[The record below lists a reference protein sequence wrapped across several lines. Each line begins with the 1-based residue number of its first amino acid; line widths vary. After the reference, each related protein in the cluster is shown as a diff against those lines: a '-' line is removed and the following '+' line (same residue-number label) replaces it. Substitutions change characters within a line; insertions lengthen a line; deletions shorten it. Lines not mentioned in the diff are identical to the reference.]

1 MPNSPPPAERA
12 TLEPEGNDE
21 VRAIG
26 AVIRAIRQERGLS
39 LRDVADRTGFSVSF
53 LSLVERGKSSLA
65 LTSVYKLARA
75 FGVDVATFFA
85 SAPAPDPLPHVT
97 RASRGDEL
105 VIEGSDHT
113 YRLLSGRAPE
123 REMEPLLVTVDP
135 SDPVPEPVS
144 HDGDEFV
151 YILSGTIRFMI
162 GEREYELFAGDSVYF
177 RATIPHSHKIDP
189 QSGPVTAL
197 WVLSEP
203 LTSPARTP

>member
-1 MPNSPPPAERA
+1 MPTDRTSADAA
-12 TLEPEGNDE
+12 TPDDHHE

-26 AVIRAIRQERGLS
+26 AVIRTIRQEQGLS
-39 LRDVADRTGFSVSF
+39 LRDVAERTGFSVSF

-75 FGVDVATFFA
+75 FNVDVATFFA
-85 SAPAPDPLPHVT
+85 SAPAPEPLPHVT

-113 YRLLSGRAPE
+113 YRLLSGRSPD
-123 REMEPLLVTVDP
+123 REMEPLLVILDP
-135 SDPVPEPVS
+135 SDPVPEPVA
-144 HDGDEFV
+144 HEGDEFV

-177 RATIPHSHKIDP
+177 SATIPHSHKIDP
-189 QSGPVTAL
+189 RIGPVTAL
-197 WVLSEP
+197 WVLSTP
-203 LTSPARTP
+203 LTSPGRTP